1 MDGKKSS
8 LARDREV
15 SSRLNPGGCA
25 PRRELGIMPGGG
37 GSLHS
42 QLGIFPLRISL
53 ASLGKETV

>member
-1 MDGKKSS
+1 MGS